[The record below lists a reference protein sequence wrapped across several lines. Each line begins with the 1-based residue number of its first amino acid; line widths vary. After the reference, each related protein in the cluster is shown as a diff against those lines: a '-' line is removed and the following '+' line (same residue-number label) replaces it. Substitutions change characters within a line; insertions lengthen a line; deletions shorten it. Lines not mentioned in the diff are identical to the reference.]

1 MKIEYKKEN
10 KKNFRQINFYQKD
23 EEKKID
29 TKTEKFLNFKVEKD
43 LDRKK
48 FISIIRSSVRR
59 AISHKVKNL
68 AFDYSQIK
76 SLKVDGLEEKE
87 KAKLFLLNIK
97 KAGYVFDRYKN
108 KKNPKVENIV
118 IFGDISASD
127 KNEFL
132 EAEKIAEAVNF
143 ARDLANTPAAE
154 MMPADLLSETKKKL
168 KGLKNV
174 SIKVVE
180 EAEAKKL
187 GMGLYLAVGQ
197 GSENKSKLIVV
208 KYSGAGKNQKPTV
221 LVGKGICYD
230 TGGLSLKPA
239 KSMLGMEMDMTGG
252 ATVIATISAIA
263 KLGLKKNV
271 VAVVPAVENAISAK
285 SYRPGDILTAMDKTT
300 VEVGNTDAEGRLVLA
315 DAITYSLKKL
325 KPETI
330 IDVATLTGAALVAVG
345 QRSSVVM
352 SNSEKLQNSLVDLG
366 EKTGDL
372 VWPLPAWDE
381 YYEDIKGKFADIMN
395 IGKTS
400 PFGGTVTAGMFLKHF
415 AENKIKENKKTDVS
429 WAHIDIA
436 PRMESIESD
445 NLEVGATGEPV
456 SLLVEYIKNKK

>member
-1 MKIEYKKEN
+1 
-10 KKNFRQINFYQKD
+10 
-23 EEKKID
+23 
-29 TKTEKFLNFKVEKD
+29 
-43 LDRKK
+43 
-48 FISIIRSSVRR
+48 
-59 AISHKVKNL
+59 
-68 AFDYSQIK
+68 
-76 SLKVDGLEEKE
+76 
-87 KAKLFLLNIK
+87 
-97 KAGYVFDRYKN
+97 
-108 KKNPKVENIV
+108 
-118 IFGDISASD
+118 
-127 KNEFL
+127 
-132 EAEKIAEAVNF
+132 
-143 ARDLANTPAAE
+143 
-154 MMPADLLSETKKKL
+154 MPADLLSETKKKL

-415 AENKIKENKKTDVS
+415 AENKIKENKKTDVN